1 VASQFVHL
9 HVHTQY
15 SLLDGANQIEALVQ
29 AVKGFGMPAV
39 AVTDHGNL
47 FGAIDFYQKA
57 TAAGIKPII
66 GCEAYL
72 APKSRFDREGQFA
85 HNEYYHL
92 ILLAANRTGYQNLLK
107 LATLAYLEGF
117 YYKPRIDKELLKT
130 HHDGLLALSGCL
142 SGEVPFLIGRD
153 RMDDAVQTA
162 GEYQEIFG
170 KGNYFLEVQE
180 NAVPEQQIANRGL
193 REIHKRLG
201 IPLVATND
209 CHYLKKQDAK
219 THDILLCLQTGK
231 TLNDPHRMRF
241 HTDQLY
247 VKSTEEMLAVFQEWP
262 EAVWNTAHVAEMCEL
277 SLAFGKPH
285 LPRYKVPEGE
295 SLESYLEK
303 LAEKGLHDRLEERP
317 SGLPESQYRRRL
329 RDELT
334 VITSMGFAGY
344 FLIVWDIINFARGRG
359 IPVGPGRG
367 SAAGSLVAYAL
378 RITDLDPLVYGL
390 LFERFLNPERV
401 SLPDIDMDFCMDR
414 RQEVINYVVEKY
426 GKDYVCQIITFGTMK
441 AKAAIRDVGRVM
453 EMPYAEVDRI
463 AKLVPDQLNISLQD
477 AMEAE
482 PRLKELVE
490 SDAKVRAVFETAR
503 ALENSPRHA
512 STHAAGVVISH
523 DPLTS
528 HVPLFKGAKDADEVV
543 TQFPMG
549 DVEKVGLVKFDFL
562 GLKTLT
568 MIAHAERLIN
578 STSRPLA
585 SGDPDVRTF
594 SITSIPLD
602 DAPTFALL
610 SAGKTPGV
618 FQLESA
624 GMRDLLKG
632 LRPDRFEDIIAIIAL
647 YRPGPMDLI
656 SDFIK
661 RKQGKIPISYDV
673 PALEELLKETYGV
686 IVYQEQVMAIANRVA
701 GFSLGQAD
709 ILRRAMGK
717 KKPEEM
723 DKLRAKF
730 IEGAGQR
737 KISDK
742 KAEKLFDLI
751 QKFAGYGFNKSHA
764 AAYAMVT
771 YQTAYLKSHHP
782 KEFMAA
788 LLTSEMGNTDKV
800 VRYISEC
807 RELGINVLPPDVN
820 ESEKDFS
827 VTPEG
832 IRFGLAAI
840 KNVGEGPLETI
851 LEARGTG
858 GSFQSFFDFCHRVD
872 MRRLNK
878 RALECLIKAGAFD
891 STGAQRAQLAEVLE
905 RAVDQAMAAQRAES
919 QGQISIFA
927 SMEPDGSGPVKGGAL
942 PLDESLPDRPEWPED
957 QLLAY
962 EKELIGFYITSH
974 PLARYADA
982 VDRFSTC
989 RTDMLPEI
997 SDAKEV
1003 KLCGIIG
1010 TVKQTMTKKGDR
1022 MAYLTLEDL
1031 HGTIEVIVFPDLY
1044 AGASALVTPEA
1055 VVQITGTLDRGEK
1068 SSRVKAT
1075 KLVSLAD
1082 LMVSGFSRVTIQV
1095 SSGEASSQALIRLR
1109 EVLHRHPGAC
1119 PVYVSFTIPEH
1130 SESVI
1135 AVGPD
1140 LRVLPSDQLLD
1151 DLEALVGKGTVSLH

>member
-1 VASQFVHL
+1 MASEFVHL

-29 AVKGFGMPAV
+29 AARAFSMPAV

-72 APKSRFDREGQFA
+72 APKSRLDREGQFA

-107 LATLAYLEGF
+107 LASSAYLEGF
-117 YYKPRIDKELLKT
+117 YYKPRIDKSLLRQ
-130 HHDGLLALSGCL
+130 HHDGLIALSGCL
-142 SGEVPFLIGRD
+142 SGEVAYLIGKD
-153 RMDDAVQTA
+153 RMDEAARTA
-162 GEYQEIFG
+162 IEYQEIFG
-170 KGNYFLEVQE
+170 KENYFLEVQE
-180 NAVPEQQIANRGL
+180 NAVPEQQVANQGL
-193 REIHKRLG
+193 RQLHKRLG

-209 CHYLKKQDAK
+209 CHYLKKEDAK
-219 THDILLCLQTGK
+219 VHDILLCLQTGK
-231 TLNDPHRMRF
+231 TLNETNRLRF
-241 HTDQLY
+241 QTDQLY
-247 VKSTEEMLAVFQEWP
+247 VKSTQEMLEAFRDWP
-262 EAVWNTAHVAEMCEL
+262 EAVWNTSRVAEMCDL
-277 SLAFGKPH
+277 TFSFGKPH
-285 LPRYKVPEGE
+285 LPQYRVPEGE
-295 SLESYLEK
+295 TLESYLEK
-303 LAEKGLHDRLEERP
+303 LTQQGLAQRLKVRP
-317 SGLPESQYRRRL
+317 LSIPEAQYRKRL

-334 VITSMGFAGY
+334 IILSMGFAGY
-344 FLIVWDIINFARGRG
+344 FLIVWDIINFARNRG

-441 AKAAIRDVGRVM
+441 AKAAIRDVGRVL

-463 AKLVPDQLNISLQD
+463 AKLVPDQLNITLDD
-477 AMEAE
+477 ALEAE

-490 SDAKVRAVFETAR
+490 TDPKVRTVFETAR
-503 ALENSPRHA
+503 ALEKSPRHA

-523 DPLTS
+523 DPLTNY
-528 HVPLFKGAKDADEVV
+528 VPLFKGAKDTDEVV
-543 TQFPMG
+543 TQFPMA

-578 STSRPLA
+578 SRQRSEPGNA
-585 SGDPDVRTF
+585 QTF
-594 SITSIPLD
+594 SIGGIQLD
-602 DAPTFALL
+602 DPPTFALL
-610 SAGKTPGV
+610 SLGKTAGV
-618 FQLESA
+618 FQLEST
-624 GMRDLLKG
+624 GMRDLLTG
-632 LRPDRFEDIIAIIAL
+632 LRPDRFEEIIAIIAL

-656 SDFIK
+656 SDFIR
-661 RKQGKIPISYDV
+661 RKQGKIPITYEL

-723 DKLRAKF
+723 DKLRTKF
-730 IEGAGQR
+730 IEGAKHR

-771 YQTAYLKSHHP
+771 YQTAYLKAHYP
-782 KEFMAA
+782 NEFMAA

-800 VRYISEC
+800 VRYINEC
-807 RELGINVLPPDVN
+807 RDLGIRVLPPDVN

-827 VTPEG
+827 VSPEG

-840 KNVGEGPLETI
+840 KNVGEGPIETI
-851 LEARGTG
+851 LTARAAG
-858 GSFQSFFDFCHRVD
+858 GPFSSFFDFCHRVD
-872 MRRLNK
+872 MRKLNK
-878 RALECLIKAGAFD
+878 RALECLIKVGAFD
-891 STGAQRAQLAEVLE
+891 STGCRRAQLAEVLD
-905 RAVDQAMAAQRAES
+905 RTADQAQAAQLAES
-919 QGQISIFA
+919 RGQTSIF
-927 SMEPDGSGPVKGGAL
+927 SSLETDDGSTKNGTL
-942 PLDESLPDRPEWPED
+942 PLDESLPELPEWREEH
-957 QLLAY
+957 LLAY

-982 VDRFSTC
+982 VARFSTC
-989 RTDMLPEI
+989 STESLGEVA
-997 SDAKEV
+997 DAKEV

-1010 TVKQTMTKKGDR
+1010 TVKQTMTRRGDR
-1022 MAYLTLEDL
+1022 MAYVTLEDL
-1031 HGTIEVIVFPDLY
+1031 QGSVEVIIFPDLY
-1044 AGASALVTPEA
+1044 QMASAIIVPEA
-1055 VVQITGTLDRGEK
+1055 VVQITGTLDRGDK
-1068 SSRVKAT
+1068 STRIKAL
-1075 KLVSLAD
+1075 KLLSLQD
-1082 LMVSGFSRVTIQV
+1082 LMTTGYSRVTIQMSV
-1095 SSGEASSQALIRLR
+1095 SDGSRQSLLQLR

-1119 PVYVSFTIPEH
+1119 PVYLTLAIPDH

-1135 AVGPD
+1135 AVGPE
-1140 LRVLPSDQLLD
+1140 LRVLPTDRLVG
-1151 DLEALVGKGTVSLH
+1151 DLEALIGKGAVSLQ